1 MPRFRRARRR
11 GPGSGRAGSPASE
24 EETGSEVLSHCSS
37 ASEGGSPAEEPAGSD
52 AAGEQAQ
59 EEEAEDRLKEHM
71 DNLLD
76 KSTKTRLAALQGLRL
91 AFSSRTLS
99 EFLLERRLT
108 LTDSL
113 EKCLKKGKGEEQA
126 LAGTVLTLLCLQM
139 GSGPEGEEVF
149 RSMKPLLV
157 SVLTDSMASPGAR
170 QSCATALGM
179 CCYIAAGD
187 LEVTA
192 ECCLYPGGGHPGA
205 CCATNPQPAVP
216 GQPGAELGKGHRD
229 ISDSPGPFR
238 EQHGAELGGSLPC
251 RSGVSWVEEP
261 PGAVGQGGSLLVPCC
276 VASLWWQLCSN
287 RQLSPLQ
294 DLGSC
299 LSCLESIFSSPS
311 TSEGSSAPS
320 QHGPLY
326 CSALQSWSLL
336 LTICPPSH
344 IKSILDNGWLRL
356 PPLLASSN
364 VALRIL
370 AGETIALIFEL
381 AQDME
386 EDLCH
391 QDTAFLCAQLKVLA
405 TESNKYRAKTDRRKQ
420 RSIFRDIL
428 HFIESGEYQEE
439 AIRFGLECMYL
450 DSWACQR
457 TYQAFKEVLG
467 SGICHHLQNNELLR
481 EIFGLG
487 PPLVLDAAALKASK
501 VSRFEKHLYN
511 SAAFKARTKARSRVR
526 DKRADVL

>member
-1 MPRFRRARRR
+1 MAPPCVRADWGLSPPSAG

-170 QSCATALGM
+170 QS
-179 CCYIAAGD
+179 
-187 LEVTA
+187 
-192 ECCLYPGGGHPGA
+192 
-205 CCATNPQPAVP
+205 
-216 GQPGAELGKGHRD
+216 
-229 ISDSPGPFR
+229 
-238 EQHGAELGGSLPC
+238 
-251 RSGVSWVEEP
+251 
-261 PGAVGQGGSLLVPCC
+261 
-276 VASLWWQLCSN
+276 
-287 RQLSPLQ
+287 

>member
-1 MPRFRRARRR
+1 MPRSRRAARR

-24 EETGSEVLSHCSS
+24 EEAGSEVLSHCSS
-37 ASEGGSPAEEPAGSD
+37 ASEGASPGEEGAGSE
-52 AAGEQAQ
+52 AAGEQGQ
-59 EEEAEDRLKEHM
+59 EEEEAEDRLKEHM

-76 KSTKTRLAALQGLRL
+76 KSAKTRQVALQSLRL

-99 EFLLERRLT
+99 ELLLERRLT

-149 RSMKPLLV
+149 RSLKPLLI

-179 CCYIAAGD
+179 CCYIAAAD
-187 LEVTA
+187 LE
-192 ECCLYPGGGHPGA
+192 
-205 CCATNPQPAVP
+205 
-216 GQPGAELGKGHRD
+216 D
-229 ISDSPGPFR
+229 
-238 EQHGAELGGSLPC
+238 
-251 RSGVSWVEEP
+251 
-261 PGAVGQGGSLLVPCC
+261 LV
-276 VASLWWQLCSN
+276 
-287 RQLSPLQ
+287 
-294 DLGSC
+294 SC
-299 LSCLESIFSSPS
+299 LSCLEAIFSPPS
-311 TSEGSSAPS
+311 AGEGGSAPA
-320 QHGPLY
+320 QHGPLH

-344 IKSILDNGWLRL
+344 IKSVLDNRWLKL
-356 PPLLASSN
+356 PPLLSSSS

-370 AGETIALIFEL
+370 AGETIALVFEL
-381 AQDME
+381 AQDVE

-391 QDTAFLCAQLKVLA
+391 QDTEFLRAQLKVLA

-428 HFIESGEYQEE
+428 RFIESGEYQEE
-439 AIRFGLECMYL
+439 TIRFGLECMYL
-450 DSWACQR
+450 DSWARQR
-457 TYQAFKEVLG
+457 TYQAFKE
-467 SGICHHLQNNELLR
+467 NNELLR

>member
-1 MPRFRRARRR
+1 MARTSLGPPPRRPPRRLSLPR

-24 EETGSEVLSHCSS
+24 EEAGSEVLSHCSS
-37 ASEGGSPAEEPAGSD
+37 ASEGASPGEEGAGSE
-52 AAGEQAQ
+52 AAGEQGQ
-59 EEEAEDRLKEHM
+59 EEEEAEDRLKEHM

-76 KSTKTRLAALQGLRL
+76 KSAKTRQVALQSLRL

-99 EFLLERRLT
+99 ELLLERRLT

-149 RSMKPLLV
+149 RSLKPLLI

-179 CCYIAAGD
+179 CCYIAAAD
-187 LEVTA
+187 LE
-192 ECCLYPGGGHPGA
+192 
-205 CCATNPQPAVP
+205 
-216 GQPGAELGKGHRD
+216 D
-229 ISDSPGPFR
+229 
-238 EQHGAELGGSLPC
+238 
-251 RSGVSWVEEP
+251 
-261 PGAVGQGGSLLVPCC
+261 LV
-276 VASLWWQLCSN
+276 
-287 RQLSPLQ
+287 
-294 DLGSC
+294 SC
-299 LSCLESIFSSPS
+299 LSCLEAIFSPPS
-311 TSEGSSAPS
+311 AGEGGSAPA
-320 QHGPLY
+320 QHGPLH

-344 IKSILDNGWLRL
+344 IKSVLDNRWLKL
-356 PPLLASSN
+356 PPLLSSSS

-370 AGETIALIFEL
+370 AGETIALVFEL
-381 AQDME
+381 AQDVE

-391 QDTAFLCAQLKVLA
+391 QDTEFLRAQLKVLA

-428 HFIESGEYQEE
+428 RFIEVPEAGGALPCRACGRAAAAQVPGDSPLSAESWGTCRAGAQVIADASLSTQSGEYQEE
-439 AIRFGLECMYL
+439 TIRFGLECMYL
-450 DSWACQR
+450 DSWARQR

-467 SGICHHLQNNELLR
+467 SGIRHHLQNNELLR

>member
-1 MPRFRRARRR
+1 MAPPCVRADWGLSPPSAG
-11 GPGSGRAGSPASE
+11 GPGSGRAVSHASE

-37 ASEGGSPAEEPAGSD
+37 ASEGGSPAEEPTGSE
-52 AAGEQAQ
+52 ALGEQAQ
-59 EEEAEDRLKEHM
+59 EEEVEDRLKEHM
-71 DNLLD
+71 DSLLD
-76 KSTKTRLAALQGLRL
+76 KSAKTRLAALQSLRL
-91 AFSSRTLS
+91 AFCSRTLS

-149 RSMKPLLV
+149 RSVKPLLI

-179 CCYIAAGD
+179 CCYIAAAD
-187 LEVTA
+187 LE
-192 ECCLYPGGGHPGA
+192 
-205 CCATNPQPAVP
+205 
-216 GQPGAELGKGHRD
+216 D
-229 ISDSPGPFR
+229 
-238 EQHGAELGGSLPC
+238 
-251 RSGVSWVEEP
+251 
-261 PGAVGQGGSLLVPCC
+261 LV
-276 VASLWWQLCSN
+276 
-287 RQLSPLQ
+287 
-294 DLGSC
+294 SC
-299 LSCLESIFSSPS
+299 LSCLESIFSPPS
-311 TSEGSSAPS
+311 SSEEGSAPS
-320 QHGPLY
+320 QDGPLH

-356 PPLLASSN
+356 PLLLASSN

-370 AGETIALIFEL
+370 AGETVALVFEL

-386 EDLCH
+386 VDLCH
-391 QDTAFLCAQLKVLA
+391 QDTVFLCAQLKVLA
-405 TESNKYRAKTDRRKQ
+405 TESKKYRAKMDRRKQ
-420 RSIFRDIL
+420 RSIFRDVL

-439 AIRFGLECMYL
+439 TIRFGLECMYV

-457 TYQAFKEVLG
+457 TYQAFKEVLS

-487 PPLVLDAAALKASK
+487 PPLVLDAPALKASK

-526 DKRADVL
+526 DKRTDVL

>member
-1 MPRFRRARRR
+1 MPRSRRAARR
-11 GPGSGRAGSPASE
+11 GPGSARAGSPASE
-24 EETGSEVLSHCSS
+24 EEEVGSEVLSHCSS
-37 ASEGGSPAEEPAGSD
+37 ASEGTIPAEEAAGSE
-52 AAGEQAQ
+52 AAGEPGQ

-76 KSTKTRLAALQGLRL
+76 KSAKTRQAALQSLRL
-91 AFSSRTLS
+91 AFSSKTLS

-139 GSGPEGEEVF
+139 GSGPEGEEMF
-149 RSMKPLLV
+149 RSLKPLLV
-157 SVLTDSMASPGAR
+157 SVLVDSTASPSAR
-170 QSCATALGM
+170 QS
-179 CCYIAAGD
+179 D
-187 LEVTA
+187 L
-192 ECCLYPGGGHPGA
+192 
-205 CCATNPQPAVP
+205 
-216 GQPGAELGKGHRD
+216 
-229 ISDSPGPFR
+229 I
-238 EQHGAELGGSLPC
+238 
-251 RSGVSWVEEP
+251 
-261 PGAVGQGGSLLVPCC
+261 
-276 VASLWWQLCSN
+276 
-287 RQLSPLQ
+287 
-294 DLGSC
+294 SC
-299 LSCLESIFSSPS
+299 LSCLESIFSPS
-311 TSEGSSAPS
+311 NLDEGGSAPA
-320 QHGPLY
+320 QHGPLH

-344 IKSILDNGWLRL
+344 IKSILDNGWLKL
-356 PPLLASSN
+356 PPLLSSSS

-370 AGETIALIFEL
+370 AGEAIALVFEL

-386 EDLCH
+386 EHLCH
-391 QDTAFLCAQLKVLA
+391 QDAEFLQAQFKVLA

-428 HFIESGEYQEE
+428 RFIESGEYQEE
-439 AIRFGLECMYL
+439 TIRFGLECMYL
-450 DSWACQR
+450 DSWARRR

>member
-1 MPRFRRARRR
+1 MPRSRRGARR
-11 GPGSGRAGSPASE
+11 GPGIGRACSPPSE
-24 EETGSEVLSHCSS
+24 EEAGSEVLSHCSS
-37 ASEGGSPAEEPAGSD
+37 ASEGASPAEEGAGNE
-52 AAGEQAQ
+52 AAGEQGQ
-59 EEEAEDRLKEHM
+59 EEEEAEDRLKEHM

-76 KSTKTRLAALQGLRL
+76 KSAKTRQVALQSLRL
-91 AFSSRTLS
+91 TFSSKTLS

-113 EKCLKKGKGEEQA
+113 EKCLKKGLGAGKGEEQA

-149 RSMKPLLV
+149 RSLKPLLI
-157 SVLTDSMASPGAR
+157 SVLTDSMASPSAR

-179 CCYIAAGD
+179 CCYIAAAD
-187 LEVTA
+187 LE
-192 ECCLYPGGGHPGA
+192 
-205 CCATNPQPAVP
+205 
-216 GQPGAELGKGHRD
+216 D
-229 ISDSPGPFR
+229 
-238 EQHGAELGGSLPC
+238 
-251 RSGVSWVEEP
+251 
-261 PGAVGQGGSLLVPCC
+261 LV
-276 VASLWWQLCSN
+276 L
-287 RQLSPLQ
+287 
-294 DLGSC
+294 C
-299 LSCLESIFSSPS
+299 LSCLEGVFSPPS
-311 TSEGSSAPS
+311 TGEGGSAPT
-320 QHGPLY
+320 QHGPLH

-344 IKSILDNGWLRL
+344 IKNVLDNRWLKL
-356 PPLLASSN
+356 PPLLSSSN
-364 VALRIL
+364 VVLRIL
-370 AGETIALIFEL
+370 AGETIALVFEL
-381 AQDME
+381 AQYVE

-391 QDTAFLCAQLKVLA
+391 QDTEFLRVQLKVLA

-428 HFIESGEYQEE
+428 RFIESGEYQEE
-439 AIRFGLECMYL
+439 TVRFGLECMYL
-450 DSWACQR
+450 DSWARQR

-467 SGICHHLQNNELLR
+467 SGIRHHLQNNELLR

-487 PPLVLDAAALKASK
+487 PPLMLDAAALKASK